1 MRHLLLRNLLLSL
14 AVVAGLAGA
23 TQASAAELY
32 GRWKN
37 PKNSVHVD
45 IRPCGESACGY
56 VVWASEKAKEDARRG
71 SGKELVGMQ
80 LLRDFKPTA
89 DGWRGKVFVPDLN
102 RTFSG
107 AAKVRPRWMHSS
119 TSYFGSSSSYCTNSR
134 RPRPAK
140 SSIGKTDLK
149 TS

>member
-1 MRHLLLRNLLLSL
+1 MKHLLLSL
-14 AVVAGLAGA
+14 AVIAGLAGA
-23 TQASAAELY
+23 TQASAADLY

-56 VVWASEKAKEDARRG
+56 VVWASEKAQEDARRG

-80 LLRDFKPTA
+80 LLRDFKPSGK
-89 DGWRGKVFVPDLN
+89 GWRGKVFVPDLN

-107 AAKVRPRWMHSS
+107 AARLKDDEHMEAKGCLVAGVLCKEQVWTRL
-119 TSYFGSSSSYCTNSR
+119 TS
-134 RPRPAK
+134 A
-140 SSIGKTDLK
+140 D
-149 TS
+149 